1 MKNVLSMAFVGICYF
16 IFFLFLIS
24 AMLFAF
30 VVIII
35 AGAFVTIGYLLKR
48 IAELTFYWVK
58 ETNDKLEIKLLKM
71 CDRIESK

>member
-1 MKNVLSMAFVGICYF
+1 MKNALCMTLVGICYF
-16 IFFLFLIS
+16 LFFLFLIT
-24 AMLFAF
+24 AILFAF
-30 VVIII
+30 VVILI

-48 IAELTFYWVK
+48 IAEWTFYLVK